1 MLMFWI
7 VSALLL
13 AGALLFVLPPLWRP
27 REAPAAAAVGANA
40 AVYRDQLREA
50 ERDLAADLITPE
62 RFEQLRAEIQR
73 RVLEDAG
80 GAPAAMA
87 TTEPS
92 RRLAVALG
100 LLIPLASVAVY
111 LSLGRPEAADPTVVR
126 AAAAGADRHQVS
138 GEEIERMVTALAE
151 RLKAE
156 PDNAE
161 GWLMLGRS
169 YTALGRYR
177 DAATAL
183 RKAGELLPRNADILA
198 DLADVTAMA
207 QGKKLAGEPAR
218 LIQQVLDIDPR
229 HVKGLALAGS
239 VAFEARDYANARAY
253 WERLL
258 AAVPAD
264 SPMANSVRGSIAQ
277 ATQLEGG
284 GAPAAAQAAPR
295 ASAAATAQAAA
306 PGSVRLT
313 GEVSLSPELAAQVK
327 PGDTVFVFARAAQGP
342 RMPLAI
348 LRQPVA
354 GWPLKFALDD
364 STAMSPELRLSSHP
378 QVTVGVRIS
387 RSGSATPQSGDLVGS
402 TGPLPH
408 ASQGV
413 RLVVD
418 RVQP

>member
-1 MLMFWI
+1 MVMFWI
-7 VSALLL
+7 VAALLL

-27 REAPAAAAVGANA
+27 KEGGAVAAVGANA

-62 RFEQLRAEIQR
+62 RYEQLRAEIQR

-80 GAPAAMA
+80 GAAAPPAD
-87 TTEPS
+87 TTPS

-100 LLIPLASVAVY
+100 LLIPVATVAVY
-111 LSLGRPEAADPTVVR
+111 LALGRPEAADPSVVR
-126 AAAAGADRHQVS
+126 AAAEGADSHQVS
-138 GEEIERMVTALAE
+138 GEQIERMVTALAE

-183 RKAGELLPRNADILA
+183 RKAGELLPRNPDVLA
-198 DLADVTAMA
+198 DLADVLAMA
-207 QGKKLAGEPAR
+207 QGKKLAGEPAKV
-218 LIQQVLDIDPR
+218 IQQALDIDPR
-229 HVKGLALAGS
+229 HVKSLALAGS

-264 SPMANSVRGSIAQ
+264 SDIARSVRGSIAQ

-284 GAPAAAQAAPR
+284 AAPAAPQAAQAAAKPP
-295 ASAAATAQAAA
+295 AAAGA
-306 PGSVRLT
+306 VKLT
-313 GEVSLSPELAAQVK
+313 GEVSLSPALAAQVK
-327 PGDTVFVFARAAQGP
+327 PGDTVFVFARAAEGP

-348 LRQPVA
+348 LRQPV
-354 GWPLKFALDD
+354 GSWPLKFTLDD
-364 STAMSPELRLSSHP
+364 STAMTPEMRLSAYP
-378 QVTVGVRIS
+378 QVVVGVRIS
-387 RSGSATPQSGDLVGS
+387 RSGNATAQSGDLVGA
-402 TGPLPH
+402 TAPLHH

-413 RLVVD
+413 KLVID

>member
-7 VSALLL
+7 VAALLL
-13 AGALLFVLPPLWRP
+13 AGALLIVLPPLWRP
-27 REAPAAAAVGANA
+27 RQVPAAAVAGANA

-80 GAPAAMA
+80 GPAAPMAAAAPA
-87 TTEPS
+87 

-111 LSLGRPEAADPTVVR
+111 LTLGRPDAADPAVVR
-126 AAAAGADRHQVS
+126 AEAAEADRHQVS
-138 GEEIERMVTALAE
+138 GEEIERMVAALAE

-156 PDNAE
+156 PDNPE

-169 YTALGRYR
+169 YTALGRYP
-177 DAATAL
+177 DAVTAL
-183 RKAGELLPRNADILA
+183 RKAGELVPRNADILA

-207 QGKKLAGEPAR
+207 QGRKLAGEPTR

-239 VAFEARDYANARAY
+239 AAFEAKDYANARVH

-264 SPMANSVRGSIAQ
+264 SEMASSVRDSIAQ
-277 ATQLEGG
+277 AAQLEGG
-284 GAPAAAQAAPR
+284 APRAAAQPAPR
-295 ASAAATAQAAA
+295 AASASTARAAA
-306 PGSVRLT
+306 PGPVRLT
-313 GEVSLSPELAAQVK
+313 GEVSLSPALAAQVK
-327 PGDTVFVFARAAQGP
+327 PGDTVFVFARAAEGP

-348 LRQPVA
+348 VRQPVGA
-354 GWPLKFALDD
+354 WPLKFSLDD
-364 STAMSPELRLSSHP
+364 TTAMTPELRLSAHP
-378 QVTVGVRIS
+378 QVVVGVRVS
-387 RSGSATPQSGDLVGS
+387 RSGNATPQSGDLVGS
-402 TGPLPH
+402 TAPVSH

-413 RLVVD
+413 RLVID